1 MSEESL
7 REIIGLVETSKWNQV
22 KKFIKFVIQKTLKKN
37 MEYRLTALDVSIN
50 GKKQPNYNSIIKNR
64 ENIKSID
71 RINDFNHLSL
81 YQSTQTSNN
90 LIDISQNN
98 GTIVVLAK
106 YMGPSLN
113 DHQIFDFSVH
123 MDVLEDPFFT
133 NGTGKKLS
141 CSEFLRTINHK
152 KQPEIKSHQRKIK
165 NNLKQLKEEK
175 ILQDVEVFVFEKLT
189 NKNAFWNETE
199 TKAFKNWKAKN
210 INKYRIES
218 GKITY
223 YKGKPTKNFSQY
235 LKNLLESKTDKKKK
249 TPIKPKSKKSIPKKE
264 DKESSEVGVF
274 ETLTGKNAI
283 WNGVETKNFQ
293 EWKVKVANKYRKE
306 TGKTAYYKGKP
317 TNNFTQYLR
326 NLPKTKSNK
335 KKIPIKKKT
344 SNTIPKKEERA
355 ISESFA
361 FESLTGKNAVWN
373 GFETKN
379 FQEWKRKIAKKYQKE
394 KGKNTYYGGKLT
406 QSFQNYLEK
415 LVKKKTN

>member
-71 RINDFNHLSL
+71 KINDFNHLSL
-81 YQSTQTSNN
+81 YQSTQSSNN

-141 CSEFLRTINHK
+141 CAEFLRTINHK

-165 NNLKQLKEEK
+165 NDLKQLKEEK
-175 ILQDVEVFVFEKLT
+175 IPQDVEVFVFEKLT
-189 NKNAFWNETE
+189 NKNAIWNGTE
-199 TKAFKNWKAKN
+199 TNAFKNWKARN
-210 INKYRIES
+210 VNKYRIES
-218 GKITY
+218 GKFTY
-223 YKGKPTKNFSQY
+223 YKGKPTNQFSQY
-235 LKNLLESKTDKKKK
+235 LKSLLENKIYRKNK

-264 DKESSEVGVF
+264 DKEFSEAVVF
-274 ETLTGKNAI
+274 KTLTGRNAV
-283 WNGVETKNFQ
+283 WNGMETKNFQ
-293 EWKVKVANKYRKE
+293 EWKVRVANKYRKE
-306 TGKTAYYKGKP
+306 TGKTAYYKGKF
-317 TNNFTQYLR
+317 TSNFTQYLR
-326 NLPKTKSNK
+326 NLPKNKANK
-335 KKIPIKKKT
+335 KKIPVKKKT
-344 SNTIPKKEERA
+344 SNTKPKIEEKA
-355 ISESFA
+355 ISESFVFKA
-361 FESLTGKNAVWN
+361 LTGKNAVWN
-373 GFETKN
+373 GTETKN
-379 FQEWKRKIAKKYQKE
+379 FQEWKRKIGKRYQKE
-394 KGKNTYYGGKLT
+394 TGKKTYYGGNLT
-406 QSFQNYLEK
+406 QNFKNFLEN
-415 LVKKKTN
+415 LVNEKSN

>member
-22 KKFIKFVIQKTLKKN
+22 KKFIKFVIQKTMKKN
-37 MEYRLTALDVSIN
+37 TEYRLTALDVSIN

-64 ENIKSID
+64 ENIKIID
-71 RINDFNHLSL
+71 KIDDFNHLSL

-106 YMGPSLN
+106 YMGPSLS

-165 NNLKQLKEEK
+165 NELKQLKDEK
-175 ILQDVEVFVFEKLT
+175 ISQDVEVFVFEKLT
-189 NKNAFWNETE
+189 NKNAFWNESE

-210 INKYRIES
+210 VNKYRIES
-218 GKITY
+218 GKINY
-223 YKGKPTKNFSQY
+223 YKGKPTKKFSQY
-235 LKNLLESKTDKKKK
+235 LKSLLENKIDKKKK
-249 TPIKPKSKKSIPKKE
+249 RAIKPKSKKSIPKKE
-264 DKESSEVGVF
+264 DKEFSEAVVF
-274 ETLTGKNAI
+274 EALTGKNAV
-283 WNGVETKNFQ
+283 WNGTETKRFQ

-306 TGKTAYYKGKP
+306 TGNPAYYKGKP
-317 TNNFTQYLR
+317 TNNFAQYLR
-326 NLPKTKSNK
+326 NLPKTKINK
-335 KKIPIKKKT
+335 KKIPVKKKT
-344 SNTIPKKEERA
+344 SIKKPKKEA
-355 ISESFA
+355 KIISEA
-361 FESLTGKNAVWN
+361 VVFEVLTGKNAVWN
-373 GFETKN
+373 GTETKN

-394 KGKNTYYGGKLT
+394 TGKNTYYGRNLT
-406 QSFQNYLEK
+406 QNFKNFLEN
-415 LVKKKTN
+415 LVNEKSN